1 MADAHLHES
10 RSVALH
16 SRLSFT
22 TGMNNVNLT
31 YGLRT
36 YQIINSFDLG
46 LPRRSLS
53 WKFLPWT
60 VGASHRRLGGHSR
73 QPMCH
78 TGPMRRV
85 SCRGQFFFMKM
96 DLIIFFVWWT
106 AGRPMCPSTN
116 FWKRIST
123 RTIWAIDH
131 LTRCPWVRPGSR
143 TRSIFKAFNC
153 KSTLLLFLGRW
164 LTVLSL

>member
-96 DLIIFFVWWT
+96 DLIIFFCLVDSGT
-106 AGRPMCPSTN
+106 TN
-116 FWKRIST
+116 VSVYQFLKKNFDS
-123 RTIWAIDH
+123 H
-131 LTRCPWVRPGSR
+131 YLGN
-143 TRSIFKAFNC
+143 RSPY
-153 KSTLLLFLGRW
+153 TLSVSPAWFQNSINLQGFQL
-164 LTVLSL
+164 